1 MKLTQ
6 SRQLLSFIS
15 SLGLEIDGTVR
26 TPYFSD
32 LLSYESKFYTPE
44 LVSSKLGLDMA
55 GILKAGTTFNAKS
68 GNQTNEIISLA
79 RLLDLKNTNPLA
91 YKLLQLITLEVFSL
105 VAVIE
110 IAPTSANEY
119 NLDDANRLHNNI
131 MYLNEYLGN
140 EYAYNGK
147 NTRTLEQSVVA
158 YRLVRKL
165 KELDKDSAYMYKVIS
180 GNTLGGG
187 NSAL

>member
-1 MKLTQ
+1 MQLTQ
-6 SRQLLSFIS
+6 SRQLLSFMS

-26 TPYFSD
+26 SPYFSD
-32 LLSYESKFYTPE
+32 LLSYESRLYTPE
-44 LVSSKLGLDMA
+44 LRASTLGKDMA
-55 GILKAGTTFNAKS
+55 DVLKAGATFTAS
-68 GNQTNEIISLA
+68 SEVSTSEIIKLA
-79 RLLDLKNTNPLA
+79 RLLDLKNSNPIA
-91 YKLLQLITLEVFSL
+91 YKLLQLITLETFSL
-105 VAVIE
+105 VAVID

-119 NLDDANRLHNNI
+119 NLTDANRLHNNI

-140 EYAYNGK
+140 EFAYNGA
-147 NTRTLEQSVVA
+147 NTRSLEQSVLA

>member
-6 SRQLLSFIS
+6 SRQLLSFMS
-15 SLGLEIDGTVR
+15 SLGLEIDGRVK

-32 LLSYESKFYTPE
+32 LLDYKSRLYTPE
-44 LVSSKLGLDMA
+44 LVTSKLGLDMA
-55 GILKAGTTFNAKS
+55 GVLKAGATFTATS
-68 GNQTNEIISLA
+68 DASTNEIIKLA
-79 RLLDLKNTNPLA
+79 RLLDLKNTNPVA
-91 YKLLQLITLEVFSL
+91 YKLLQLITLEIFSL
-105 VAVIE
+105 VAVID
-110 IAPTSANEY
+110 IAPSSANEY
-119 NLDDANRLHNNI
+119 SLDDANRLHNNI
-131 MYLNEYLGN
+131 MYLSEYLGS
-140 EYAYNGK
+140 EYAYNGE

>member
-6 SRQLLSFIS
+6 SRQLLSFMS

-26 TPYFSD
+26 SPYFSD
-32 LLSYESKFYTPE
+32 LLSYESRFYTPE
-44 LVSSKLGLDMA
+44 LKASKLGLDMA
-55 GILKAGTTFNAKS
+55 GVLKAGATFKATSGTT
-68 GNQTNEIISLA
+68 TNEIIRLA
-79 RLLDLKNTNPLA
+79 RMLDLKNTDPLA

-105 VAVIE
+105 IVVIDL
-110 IAPTSANEY
+110 APASANEY
-119 NLDDANRLHNNI
+119 NLNDANRLHNNI
-131 MYLNEYLGN
+131 LYLNEYLGSRYTY
-140 EYAYNGK
+140 EGD
-147 NTRTLEQSVVA
+147 NTRTLEQSVIA
-158 YRLVRKL
+158 YRLARKL

>member
-1 MKLTQ
+1 MQLTQ
-6 SRQLLSFIS
+6 SRQLLSFMS
-15 SLGLEIDGTVR
+15 SLGLEIDGTVK

-32 LLSYESKFYTPE
+32 LLDYESKIYTPE
-44 LVSSKLGLDMA
+44 LVASTLGLDMA
-55 GILKAGTTFNAKS
+55 GVLKAGATFKATS
-68 GNQTNEIISLA
+68 DDTTNEVIKLA

-91 YKLLQLITLEVFSL
+91 YKMLQLITLEVFSL
-105 VAVIE
+105 VAVID

-119 NLDDANRLHNNI
+119 NIDDANRLHNNI
-131 MYLNEYLGN
+131 MYINEYLGSQ
-140 EYAYNGK
+140 YAYNGD
-147 NTRTLEQSVVA
+147 NSRTLEQSVIA
-158 YRLVRKL
+158 YRLIRKL